1 MVMKMKVSPIPSL
14 AMSMRTTAN
23 WPTFFA
29 ATWPLVRKSEP
40 LSPSTATARKV
51 VDLWGGHRNGI
62 TKEPRQEDTIVT
74 VFSTTKGVSSVAVA
88 VAASRVAIYYDA
100 KVADYWPRVRR
111 SGYRYWVRLRDEQT
125 GFHMWSDPRELAL
138 RQSLLQ
144 DIVGARP
151 QTYHSSTVPERN

>member
-1 MVMKMKVSPIPSL
+1 MVMKVKVSPIPSL
-14 AMSMRTTAN
+14 AMSMRVTAN
-23 WPTFFA
+23 WPTFFPR
-29 ATWPLVRKSEP
+29 TWPWSGNKP
-40 LSPSTATARKV
+40 LSRSTATARKV
-51 VDLWGGHRNGI
+51 VDLWGGYRNGI

-88 VAASRVAIYYDA
+88 VAASRVAISYNA

-111 SGYRYWVRLRDEQT
+111 SGYRYRVRLRDEQT

-151 QTYHSSTVPERN
+151 QT